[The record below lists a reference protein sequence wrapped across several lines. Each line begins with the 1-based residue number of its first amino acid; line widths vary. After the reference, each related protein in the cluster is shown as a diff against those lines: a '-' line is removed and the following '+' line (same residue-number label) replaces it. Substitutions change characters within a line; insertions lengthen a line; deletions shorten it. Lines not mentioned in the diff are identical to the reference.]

1 MQTGALLLQGLFVAL
16 RHHGPLSN
24 SLYDTISDRSARP
37 TLTVVWHFWTTREC
51 LSIPYQP
58 LLPEEVCCMIDCALP
73 ARCASCAISHSNSRV
88 LRH

>member
-1 MQTGALLLQGLFVAL
+1 MGRF
-16 RHHGPLSN
+16 RILSTLVF
-24 SLYDTISDRSARP
+24 SVPRSAISDGWASP

-58 LLPEEVCCMIDCALP
+58 LLPEEVCCTIDCALP